1 MSKIPVDL
9 YKTIKYLENKP
20 SSFKEFCEEISKLF
34 NIDGNS
40 FAYEYLTRDK
50 EYHVLDVFN
59 YPNFYT
65 EEYIIKIFAYSMPN
79 EAYSFAENPEEQNIN
94 NYSNNLNNISNNN
107 MDKIKLKIINA
118 QKEKIRQSKILNYQ
132 REKENENEENK
143 EKKIEI
149 NSIKKIEIVEKED
162 DENNDLSNQLNDI
175 INKNFDKLKN
185 DLINESSIQLSQIVM
200 ESKLNNIEKEK
211 DDGVRTPSSVEMHT
225 GISCSGCGAN
235 TIEGI
240 RYKCVYCKDFDYC
253 EECEEKK
260 GYIHAHPLYKLR
272 FKIN

>member
-9 YKTIKYLENKP
+9 YKNIKYLEYKP
-20 SSFKEFCEEISKLF
+20 TSFNEFCQEIHKLF

-40 FAYEYLTRDK
+40 FTYEYLTRDK

-59 YPNFYT
+59 YPSFYT
-65 EEYIIKIFAYSMPN
+65 EEYVIKIFVYSIPN
-79 EAYSFAENPEEQNIN
+79 EAYSFADNPEEQNIN
-94 NYSNNLNNISNNN
+94 NNSNNINNISNNN
-107 MDKIKLKIINA
+107 IDKIKLKIINA
-118 QKEKIRQSKILNYQ
+118 QKEKIRQSKILNEQ
-132 REKENENEENK
+132 REKENEENK

-149 NSIKKIEIVEKED
+149 NSVKKIEIVEKEN
-162 DENNDLSNQLNDI
+162 DEKNDLSNQLNDI

-185 DLINESSIQLSQIVM
+185 DLINETSKQLSEIVM
-200 ESKLNNIEKEK
+200 ESKLNDIEKEK
-211 DDGVRTPSSVEMHT
+211 DEEIRTPSSVEMHT

-240 RYKCVYCKDFDYC
+240 RYKCVYCSDFDYC

-260 GYIHAHPLYKLR
+260 GLVHAHPLYKLR